1 MDPALLRSL
10 ERILA
15 VGIGGLSIVLG
26 YRLFLALP
34 EQRDSSGTVKLPW
47 NISIVLS
54 RVGPGA
60 FFALFGAAVVAFG
73 LDSAVSI
80 TSERITTSAGVES
93 ETMSMSGLVSGAA
106 TTGETPAVRRL
117 RLEAQVGFLNA
128 LPLRSDLA
136 EQDRQSV
143 QEQVNDV
150 KLALMQ
156 AAWAADWGDFAA
168 FKSWVDSGALEP
180 IPPAQRNA
188 AAFFRTGLAS
198 TP

>member
-34 EQRDSSGTVKLPW
+34 EQRDSAGTVKLPW
-47 NISIVLS
+47 NISIVMS

-73 LDSAVSI
+73 LHSAVSV
-80 TSERITTSAGVES
+80 TSERVVTSAGLER
-93 ETMSMSGLVSGAA
+93 ETTSMSGIGLGATA
-106 TTGETPAVRRL
+106 TGETPAVRRL
-117 RLEAQVGFLNA
+117 RIQAQVEFLNT
-128 LPLRSDLA
+128 LPLKADLA
-136 EQDRQSV
+136 EADRQSTL
-143 QEQVNDV
+143 EQVNSV
-150 KLALMQ
+150 KLTLMQ
-156 AAWAADWGDFAA
+156 AAWGEDWGDFAA
-168 FKSWVDSGALEP
+168 FRSWVDSGATEP
-180 IPPAQRNA
+180 VLPAQRKA
-188 AAFFRTGLAS
+188 VAFFRA

>member
-47 NISIVLS
+47 NISVVMS

-73 LDSAVSI
+73 LHSAVTI
-80 TSERITTSAGVES
+80 SERIVTSTGLES
-93 ETMSMSGLVSGAA
+93 ETVSMSGIGQGATA
-106 TTGETPAVRRL
+106 TTETPAVRRL
-117 RLEAQVGFLNA
+117 RLEAEIRFLNA
-128 LPLRSDLA
+128 LPLRRDLA
-136 EQDRQSV
+136 EQDQQSTL
-143 QEQVNDV
+143 EQVNDV

-156 AAWAADWGDFAA
+156 AAWTPDWGDFAA
-168 FKSWVDSGALEP
+168 FKTWVDSGAPEP
-180 IPPAQRNA
+180 EPTAQRKA
-188 AAFFRTGLAS
+188 AAFFRAGLAS
-198 TP
+198 KP

>member
-73 LDSAVSI
+73 LHSAVSV
-80 TSERITTSAGVES
+80 TEERTVTSAGVER
-93 ETMSMSGLVSGAA
+93 ETLSMSGIGLGATA
-106 TTGETPAVRRL
+106 TGETPAVRRL
-117 RLEAQVGFLNA
+117 RLKAQIEFLNGQGQPST
-128 LPLRSDLA
+128 L
-136 EQDRQSV
+136 
-143 QEQVNDV
+143 EQVNEI

-156 AAWAADWGDFAA
+156 AAWVTDWGDFGA
-168 FKSWVDSGALEP
+168 FKSWVDSGAEEP
-180 IPPAQRNA
+180 VLPAQRNA
-188 AAFFRTGLAS
+188 AAFFRAGLPSA
-198 TP
+198 P

>member
-34 EQRDSSGTVKLPW
+34 EQRDSAGTVKLPW
-47 NISIVLS
+47 NISIALS

-73 LDSAVSI
+73 LHSAVSV
-80 TSERITTSAGVES
+80 TSERIVTSAGLER
-93 ETMSMSGLVSGAA
+93 ETTSMSGIGLGAT

-117 RLEAQVGFLNA
+117 RIRAQIEFLNA
-128 LPLRSDLA
+128 LPLRGDLA
-136 EQDRQSV
+136 ESDRQSTL
-143 QEQVNDV
+143 EQLNNV

-156 AAWAADWGDFAA
+156 AAWADDWGDFAA
-168 FKSWVDSGALEP
+168 FRSWVDFGAAEP
-180 IPPAQRNA
+180 VPPAHRKA
-188 AAFFRTGLAS
+188 AAFFRAGIAS
-198 TP
+198 Q